1 MIKIRPIT
9 AQINTQKFISNF
21 SSLLAKSWR
30 GERPKLLLGGRW
42 GPQLPLH
49 TPGTCSSLSQCG
61 LSPGPLLPRD
71 SHHHLA
77 GPLCRGVSSPTRGL
91 LHRWGGGPGE
101 AWDGDGNFSALL
113 FFFFLPCWT
122 QRIQQREKCRIP
134 RTPDAP
140 LEGWEGQR
148 INEGGEGD
156 PGSGTEFSRCLSVRS
171 VQGNAAPLEREGV
184 WKR

>member
-71 SHHHLA
+71 SHHHLG

-113 FFFFLPCWT
+113 LFFFCLVGP
-122 QRIQQREKCRIP
+122 REFNK
-134 RTPDAP
+134 
-140 LEGWEGQR
+140 E
-148 INEGGEGD
+148 
-156 PGSGTEFSRCLSVRS
+156 RS
-171 VQGNAAPLEREGV
+171 VASPGLQTLHWRGGKAKG
-184 WKR
+184 